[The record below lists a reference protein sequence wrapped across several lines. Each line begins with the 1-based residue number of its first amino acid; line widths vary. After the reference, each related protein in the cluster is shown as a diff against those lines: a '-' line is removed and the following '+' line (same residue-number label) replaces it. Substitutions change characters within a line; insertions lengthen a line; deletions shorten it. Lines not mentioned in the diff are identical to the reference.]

1 MSRTKNTRV
10 VSEETTTVVDE
21 DGVVKQQ
28 SRVIRQV
35 RKSEPPYIKT
45 YLEDICYLNNI
56 SHYCHNVLRAMMS
69 IASVT
74 YADTGE
80 EQEQGMIINLT
91 PYMRQ
96 LVMQKLGLKSTQSVS
111 NAITQL
117 VQGEVLFRLGSG
129 SYRLNPYLFGMGDWN
144 DIAKLRLTV
153 DYDFLKQRKVMNAKI
168 EKNPPQ
174 EDIDLSHD
182 TSVTRSPIKLPPEEK
197 RLLELM
203 FS

>member
-21 DGVVKQQ
+21 NGVVKRQ
-28 SRVIRQV
+28 SKTIRQV

-168 EKNPPQ
+168 EKESFSKENDSPNN
-174 EDIDLSHD
+174 SA
-182 TSVTRSPIKLPPEEK
+182 VNRVPIKLSPEEK

-203 FS
+203 LS

>member
-1 MSRTKNTRV
+1 MSRTKNTRIIN
-10 VSEETTTVVDE
+10 EETTTVVDE
-21 DGVVKQQ
+21 NGEVKQQ

-80 EQEQGMIINLT
+80 LQDQGMIINLT

-96 LVMQKLGLKSTQSVS
+96 LVMQKLGLKNTQSIS

-117 VQGEVLFRLGSG
+117 VQGGVLFRLGSG

-153 DYDFLKQRKVMNAKI
+153 DYDFLKKCKVMNAKI
-168 EKNPPQ
+168 EKKPPK
-174 EDIDLSHD
+174 SGN
-182 TSVTRSPIKLPPEEK
+182 VTRHSIKLSSSD
-197 RLLELM
+197 
-203 FS
+203 F